1 MEEFEIVD
9 LNYENNILKIA
20 CYNGNYF
27 EYFDN
32 EKVYCYHFIIKNIEY
47 NDDLEIL
54 IKDYDKYLMYI
65 FENENKI
72 LFYDY
77 SYGNE
82 VIIKDIEIIRV
93 DGGTEIL
100 LYKKLKML
108 FDKYNAEYESNVNNI
123 KKINELK
130 IYLNNEIEKINKK
143 IEFYEKNNAELFN
156 NNVEKKEIVINI
168 LKKIE
173 N

>member
-9 LNYENNILKIA
+9 LSYENNILKIA